1 MSEISALATANTLA
15 QLSLPLI
22 QAAIIQPTQRQL
34 LSLISISTDT
44 VTISLKA
51 IALQTPHK

>member
-22 QAAIIQPTQRQL
+22 QTAVIPPKQGQL
-34 LSLISISTDT
+34 LSPISTSTDT
-44 VTISLKA
+44 VTISPQA
-51 IALQTPHK
+51 AALQPSHK

>member
-22 QAAIIQPTQRQL
+22 QAAVIPPHQEQL
-34 LSLISISTDT
+34 LSPLPPSTDT
-44 VTISLKA
+44 VNISPKA
-51 IALQTPHK
+51 AALQGPRK